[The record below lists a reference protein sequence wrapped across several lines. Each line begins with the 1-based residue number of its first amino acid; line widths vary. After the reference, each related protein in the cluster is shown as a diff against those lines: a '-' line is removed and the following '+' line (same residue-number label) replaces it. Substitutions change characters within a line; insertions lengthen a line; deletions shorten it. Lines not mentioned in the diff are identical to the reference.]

1 MRFTASS
8 PMQVLSDRRG
18 DGRRALSVPGH
29 GGQHFGGRVV
39 DEFAGRHSVSR
50 VGGPRWDH
58 SLKIASLCDCGSPNA
73 ECAASR
79 RSSIVLAG
87 MLASG
92 YLVRLRYVPCWAQS
106 ISCLFKC
113 RCCVWCRPPAP
124 QERPRRCATA
134 GAMVYAC
141 TVLFTLSCAFQS
153 LAQAPS
159 PSRTPS
165 PVRSCAQAGKRMGQA
180 QFHFACRS
188 KNSTT

>member
-1 MRFTASS
+1 
-8 PMQVLSDRRG
+8 MQILSDRRG

-58 SLKIASLCDCGSPNA
+58 SLKISSLCDCGSPNA

-92 YLVRLRYVPCWAQS
+92 YLVRLRYVQCWAQS

-113 RCCVWCRPPAP
+113 RCCVWCR
-124 QERPRRCATA
+124 
-134 GAMVYAC
+134 
-141 TVLFTLSCAFQS
+141 S
-153 LAQAPS
+153 PS
-159 PSRTPS
+159 PTRTS
-165 PVRSCAQAGKRMGQA
+165 TPVRHCRRNGLRMHCVVYVVVCFSIIGADAESFKNPFSGAQLRTSGQKNGPGA
-180 QFHFACRS
+180 IPLRFS
-188 KNSTT
+188 KQKQYHLVPL